1 MISFR
6 LTPAA
11 QRDLSSIW
19 DYTDERWDAGQ
30 AEKYVGEIRAA
41 TERIAED
48 PARGRSCDDV
58 REGYRRYSIGSHLLF
73 YVVRADGVDVIRI
86 LHQRMDPT
94 RHV

>member
-1 MISFR
+1 MISSR

-19 DYTDERWDAGQ
+19 DHTEERWDAGQ

-41 TERIAED
+41 IERIAED
-48 PARGRSCDDV
+48 PARGRSCDDI

-73 YVVRADGVDVIRI
+73 YVDRGDGVDVIRI